1 MKPRWRAEP
10 VKTAVLGLFACLSLF
25 YLLGPPAWMLR
36 SSLSPDT
43 ELRRVPPTLLPAAP
57 TLRHFLVILQLPGY
71 DEAVLRENI
80 HFKFYRR
87 ATANSFVI
95 SLGTTLVATSL
106 GAVTAYSISRF
117 LGGRARRW
125 VLLGLLVSRMLPVIS
140 VLIPIYLILL
150 RAGLLDTLSGLVLV
164 YSGLLL
170 PFAIWILEAFFRQF
184 PRDLEEAARIDG
196 APPFAV
202 FARVVVPLSWN
213 ALFAAGAFV
222 FISTWS
228 DFIVGF
234 IMTST
239 ERAYPLSVV
248 LARNMSVW
256 REPDWGIMNAA
267 GLFAALIPVALAF
280 LLRGLVVRGR
290 LAGAMKG

>member
-1 MKPRWRAEP
+1 VRRWRAEP
-10 VKTAVLGLFACLSLF
+10 LKMTVLGLLVCLSFL
-25 YLLGPPAWMLR
+25 YLLGPPTWMVR
-36 SSLSPDT
+36 SSVSPDT

-57 TLRHFLVILQLPGY
+57 TLRHFLVILQLPGH

-95 SLGTTLVATSL
+95 SLSTMLVATTL
-106 GAVTAYSISRF
+106 GSVVAYSISRF
-117 LGGRARRW
+117 LGARHRRW
-125 VLLGLLVSRMLPVIS
+125 LLLGLLVSRMLPVIS

-150 RAGLLDTLSGLVLV
+150 KAGLLDTLTGLVLV

-170 PFAIWILEAFFRQF
+170 PFAIWILEGFFRQF
-184 PRDLEEAARIDG
+184 PRDLEEAATIDG
-196 APPFAV
+196 ATPFAV
-202 FARVVVPLSWN
+202 FTRVVMPLSWN

-239 ERAYPLSVV
+239 EKAYPLSVV

-267 GLFAALIPVALAF
+267 GLFAALIPVVLAF
-280 LLRGLVVRGR
+280 LLRGLVIRGR

>member
-1 MKPRWRAEP
+1 
-10 VKTAVLGLFACLSLF
+10 
-25 YLLGPPAWMLR
+25 
-36 SSLSPDT
+36 
-43 ELRRVPPTLLPAAP
+43 
-57 TLRHFLVILQLPGY
+57 VILQRPGH
-71 DEAVLRENI
+71 DPAVLRENI

-87 ATANSFVI
+87 ATANSFAI
-95 SLGTTLVATSL
+95 SALTMLVATGL
-106 GAVTAYSISRF
+106 GSVVAYSISRF
-117 LGGRARRW
+117 LGPRTRRW
-125 VLLGLLVSRMLPVIS
+125 LLLGLLVSRMLPVIS
-140 VLIPIYLILL
+140 VLIPIYLLLL
-150 RAGLLDTLSGLVLV
+150 RVGLLDTLPGLILV

-184 PRDLEEAARIDG
+184 PRDLEEAATIDG
-196 APPFAV
+196 ATPFRV
-202 FARVVVPLSWN
+202 FTWVVMPLSWN

-222 FISTWS
+222 FITTWS

-267 GLFAALIPVALAF
+267 GLFAAMIPVALAF

>member
-1 MKPRWRAEP
+1 MRRWRAQP
-10 VKTAVLGLFACLSLF
+10 LKTTVLGLLVCLSLA
-25 YLLGPPAWMLR
+25 YLLGPPAWVVR
-36 SSLSPDT
+36 SSFSPDA
-43 ELRRVPPTLLPAAP
+43 ELRRVPPRLVPETP
-57 TLRHFLVILQLPGY
+57 TLRHFWVILQLPGH
-71 DEAVLRENI
+71 DEAALRENI

-87 ATANSFVI
+87 ATGNSLVMAT
-95 SLGTTLVATSL
+95 GAMLVATLL
-106 GAVTAYSISRF
+106 GAVVAYSISRF
-117 LGGRARRW
+117 LGPRARWW

-150 RAGLLDTLSGLVLV
+150 RAGLLDSLLGLVLV

-170 PFAIWILEAFFRQF
+170 PFAVWILEAFFRGF
-184 PRDLEEAARIDG
+184 PRDLEEAATIDG
-196 APPFAV
+196 ATPFAV
-202 FARVVVPLSWN
+202 FVRVVLPLSWN

-222 FISTWS
+222 FIATWS

-248 LARNMSVW
+248 IARNMSVW
-256 REPDWGIMNAA
+256 REPDWGILNAA
-267 GLFAALIPVALAF
+267 GLFAALIPVTMAF
-280 LLRGLVVRGR
+280 LLRGLVARGR